1 MIVETKT
8 DCCKIVSEDI
18 EDAIVLEG
26 SPGAGLVGNIIGWLL
41 VDNLKM
47 REIGYIESKYFPP
60 LAVLYKGVALHPFR
74 IYEGNGLVLFLS
86 DFIVPQEVVFD
97 MTNSIVDWMD
107 KNNSTELITF
117 NSVIV
122 REKSNPAGTVA
133 NSTTALDKLKEKD
146 FPIMQMGNIN
156 GISGTLLTQTAHKN
170 IPATCILAETLTQYP
185 DPRAAAEA
193 VQSLNKL
200 LDMDIDYE
208 PLIKEAQEI
217 ESRLQKL
224 AEEVKKDPQPPIY
237 T

>member
-8 DCCKIVSEDI
+8 ECCKIVSEDI
-18 EDAIVLEG
+18 EDAIILEG
-26 SPGAGLVGNIIGWLL
+26 SPGAGLIGNIIGWLL
-41 VDNLKM
+41 VDNLNM

-60 LAVLYKGVALHPFR
+60 LAVLYKGIALHPFR

-107 KNNSTELITF
+107 KNNSKELITF
-117 NSVIV
+117 NSAIV
-122 REKSNPAGTVA
+122 REKKNPAGAVA
-133 NSTTALDKLKEKD
+133 NSTEALDKLKEKD

-156 GISGTLLTQTAHKN
+156 GISGTLLTQTAQKN

-185 DPRAAAEA
+185 DPRAAAEV
-193 VQSLNKL
+193 VQGLNKL
-200 LDMDIDYE
+200 IDTDIDYE
-208 PLIKEAQEI
+208 PLIQEAQEI

-237 T
+237 M

>member
-8 DCCKIVSEDI
+8 ECCKIVSEDI

-26 SPGAGLVGNIIGWLL
+26 SPGAGLIGNIIGWLL

-97 MTNSIVDWMD
+97 MTNAIVDWME
-107 KNNSTELITF
+107 KNNSKELVTF
-117 NSVIV
+117 NSAIV
-122 REKSNPAGTVA
+122 REKMNPAGAVA
-133 NSTTALDKLKEKD
+133 NTTESLDRLKEKD
-146 FPIMQMGNIN
+146 FPIMQIGNIN
-156 GISGTLLTQTAHKN
+156 GLSGTLLTQTAQKN
-170 IPATCILAETLTQYP
+170 IKATCILAETLTQYP

-193 VQSLNKL
+193 VKGLNKL

-208 PLIKEAQEI
+208 PLIQEAQDI

-224 AEEVKKDPQPPIY
+224 AEDVKNDPQPPIY
-237 T
+237 M